1 MKNLSKI
8 GVIIGRFQTLE
19 LQKKQID
26 FIQKLLD
33 EHEEV
38 IIFLNITPVKLS
50 KENPFDFTMR
60 REMIKEI
67 FPNIV
72 IIPLADNPN
81 QKIWNEEVDQKI
93 KEIYPTQEALLY
105 VSKNLYEGEFEAV
118 EIGEIADLSE
128 KELSKKE
135 TDELKGS
142 ANFRAGVAFAVSNQ
156 YPKVFST
163 VDVAILRGDE
173 VLLGR
178 KSHQM
183 LFRFIGGFV
192 DPTDDSFEQAA
203 KREAQEETGVEV
215 ENLQY
220 VGTARIDDWRYR
232 QEVDKII
239 TTLFTADY
247 VAGDAIAQDDIA
259 EIKWFKINDLKADD
273 FVIEHQ
279 VLWRLLAEKRFQN

>member
-8 GVIIGRFQTLE
+8 GVIIGRFQTLK

-50 KENPFDFTMR
+50 KKNPFDFTMR

-128 KELSKKE
+128 KELSKE
-135 TDELKGS
+135 EADELRGI
-142 ANFRAGVAFAVSNQ
+142 ANFRAGVVFAVSNQ

-232 QEVDKII
+232 HEVDKII

-259 EIKWFKINDLKADD
+259 EIKWFKINDLTAND

-279 VLWRLLAEKRFQN
+279 VLWRLLAEKRF

>member
-8 GVIIGRFQTLE
+8 GVIIGRFQTLK

-38 IIFLNITPVKLS
+38 IIFLNTTPVKLS
-50 KENPFDFTMR
+50 KINPFDFTMR

-67 FPNIV
+67 FPTIV

-81 QKIWNEEVDQKI
+81 QKVWNKEVDQKI
-93 KEIYPTQEALLY
+93 KEIYPTQKALLY
-105 VSKNLYEGEFEAV
+105 VSKNLYEGEFDTIET
-118 EIGEIADLSE
+118 GEITDLSE
-128 KELSKKE
+128 NELSKE
-135 TDELKGS
+135 EADELKVS

-178 KSHQM
+178 KSHQV

-215 ENLQY
+215 DNLQY

-232 QEVDKII
+232 HEVDKII

-259 EIKWFKINDLKADD
+259 EIKWFKINDLTADD

-279 VLWRLLAEKRFQN
+279 VLWRLFAEKRF

>member
-8 GVIIGRFQTLE
+8 GVIIGRFQTLK

-50 KENPFDFTMR
+50 KKNPFDFTMR

-67 FPNIV
+67 FPNIA

-128 KELSKKE
+128 KELSKE
-135 TDELKGS
+135 EADELRGI
-142 ANFRAGVAFAVSNQ
+142 ANFRAGVVFAVSNQ

-232 QEVDKII
+232 HEVDKII

-259 EIKWFKINDLKADD
+259 EIKWFKINDLTAND

-279 VLWRLLAEKRFQN
+279 VLWRLLAEKRF